1 MGPKAEKLIAFLR
14 KRGGVATYSDII
26 QARFH
31 KETLLALL
39 NKGEIEKAGR
49 GLYRLREAPALSN
62 PDLVT
67 AALKVPKGVVCLLS
81 ALAFHEATDEVP
93 RYVDLAIPRGTHA
106 NKLDYPPIRFYRFDQ
121 RAWKAGIEQ
130 HKIDGYSVRVYGLA
144 KTVADCFKF
153 RNKIGLDVARNALK
167 QAVTEK
173 RVRPRE
179 IMQYAKICRMGK
191 IIKPLLETLL

>member
-1 MGPKAEKLIAFLR
+1 MGPKAEKLIAFLK

-31 KETLLALL
+31 KETLLALID
-39 NKGEIEKAGR
+39 KGDIEKAGR
-49 GLYRLREAPALSN
+49 ALYRLREAPALSN

-67 AALKVPKGVVCLLS
+67 AALKITKGVVCLVS

-93 RYVDLAIPRGTHA
+93 HYVDLAIPRGTHA
-106 NKLDYPPIRFYRFDQ
+106 NKLDYPPIRFYRFAQ
-121 RAWKAGIEQ
+121 ETWKVGIEQ
-130 HKIDGYSVRVYGLA
+130 HKIDNYSIRVYGLA

-167 QAVTEK
+167 EAVTEK
-173 RVRPRE
+173 RVPPKE
-179 IMQYAKICRMGK
+179 IMQYAKICRVDK
-191 IIKPLLETLL
+191 IIKPILETLI

>member
-1 MGPKAEKLIAFLR
+1 MGPKAEKLIAFIK

-31 KETLLALL
+31 KETLLALI
-39 NKGEIEKAGR
+39 NKGDIEKAGR
-49 GLYRLREAPALSN
+49 ALYRLREAPALSN

-67 AALKVPKGVVCLLS
+67 AALKITKGVVCLVS

-93 RYVDLAIPRGTHA
+93 HYVDLAIPRGTHA
-106 NKLDYPPIRFYRFDQ
+106 NKLDYPPIRFYRFAQ
-121 RAWKAGIEQ
+121 GTWKVGIEQ
-130 HKIDGYSVRVYGLA
+130 HKIDNYSIRVYGLA

-167 QAVTEK
+167 EAVTEK
-173 RVRPRE
+173 RVPPKE
-179 IMQYAKICRMGK
+179 IMQYAKICRVDK
-191 IIKPLLETLL
+191 IIKPILETLI